1 MRKITLKQGIL
12 KLGIFFLLMILIIS
26 CSKEKQSE
34 KGKYFGEKFN
44 SNKIILKVENSYYF
58 NSDFEEYVK
67 SIVGDMINNLNADV
81 LSRLYD
87 KFVDEMIFLEA
98 AKMRGISLTWEEKRD
113 YLAKINAHI
122 LNKSEKIVL
131 SKTLLNRLVVEKYI
145 SLLIRDIKVEKNE
158 IASYYRTHIREF
170 RQPER
175 LKVRQ
180 ILVKSESKAI
190 EILNKLKNSPPEK
203 FIEIAKKESISPD
216 AERGGDMG
224 FYERGQLP
232 EEMEKVIF
240 SLKEGELS
248 QVVQSDYGF
257 HIFRVEKRERSQ
269 ILPLDKVSKKIEI
282 KLFQKKISEIL
293 KNHLEE
299 LKSKFNW
306 ITSTSNLP
314 FPYSKEKE

>member
-1 MRKITLKQGIL
+1 MRKLKNKVLGLGVFVLFIGTL
-12 KLGIFFLLMILIIS
+12 FFS
-26 CSKEKQSE
+26 CSKEKKPIENS
-34 KGKYFGEKFN
+34 YFGENFN
-44 SNKIILKVENSYYF
+44 SNKIILKVEGSYYF

-67 SIVGDMINNLNADV
+67 SIIGDMLKNLNADV

-87 KFVDEMIFLEA
+87 KFVDEMILLEA
-98 AKMRGISLTWEEKRD
+98 AKEKGISLTWEEKRD

-122 LNKSEKIVL
+122 LDNSEKIVL
-131 SKTLLNRLVVEKYI
+131 SKTLLNRLLVEKYI
-145 SLLIRDIKVEKNE
+145 SLLIRDIKVGKDE
-158 IASYYRTHIREF
+158 IASYYRSHLNEF

-175 LKVRQ
+175 LRVRQ
-180 ILVKSESKAI
+180 ILVSSESKAI

-216 AERGGDMG
+216 AEKGGDMG

-269 ILPLDKVSKKIEI
+269 VLPLDKVSKKIEI
-282 KLFQKKISEIL
+282 KLFQEKISSLI

-299 LKSKFNW
+299 LKSKYNW

>member
-1 MRKITLKQGIL
+1 MRKLKNKVLGLGVFVLFIGTL
-12 KLGIFFLLMILIIS
+12 FFS
-26 CSKEKQSE
+26 CSKEKKPIENS
-34 KGKYFGEKFN
+34 YFGENFN
-44 SNKIILKVENSYYF
+44 SNKIILKVEDSYYF

-67 SIVGDMINNLNADV
+67 SIIGDMLKNLNADV

-87 KFVDEMIFLEA
+87 KFVDEMILLEA
-98 AKMRGISLTWEEKRD
+98 AKEKGISLTWEEKRD

-122 LNKSEKIVL
+122 LDNSEKIVL
-131 SKTLLNRLVVEKYI
+131 SKTLLNRLLVEKYI
-145 SLLIRDIKVEKNE
+145 SLLIRDIKVGKDE
-158 IASYYRTHIREF
+158 IASYYRSHLNEF

-175 LKVRQ
+175 LRVRQ
-180 ILVKSESKAI
+180 ILVSSESKAI

-216 AERGGDMG
+216 AEKGGDMG

-282 KLFQKKISEIL
+282 KLFQEKISSLI

-299 LKSKFNW
+299 LKSKYNW